1 MGGNIYFRIHDH
13 YLRTIAVL
21 TEWSVSMALND
32 VKRYLENWQGEVD
45 GAAQYHA
52 LSRAEKDP
60 KLSKVYEDLAKMEE
74 KHRGFWE
81 GHLKKIGAPLP
92 PQKPSWRARVLIWV
106 TEKFGPQAVLS
117 TIASHE
123 RVDRNMYVP
132 QMETEGTS
140 MVADER
146 MHDRVLEE
154 ILRVDQ
160 QGASGNYLAQV
171 EGRHKGIA
179 GNTLRAAVL
188 GANDGLC
195 SNLSLVMGVAGV
207 SFNNHILLVTGLAGL
222 LAGACSMA
230 LGEWI
235 SVTNSRELAERE
247 IRVESE
253 EYDANPASE
262 GEELQLIY
270 ESKGMKPGEAK
281 ALAEHMMSDKGR
293 AMDALTRE
301 ELGIDPED
309 KGGSPNVAA
318 LSSFFLF
325 ALGAIVPVF
334 PFFFLS
340 GKATVGLSLAASA
353 LALFAFGGF
362 STVFTGKP
370 VWFAG
375 LRQMILGLLAAAL
388 TFGLGRLLGVSLS

>member
-1 MGGNIYFRIHDH
+1 M
-13 YLRTIAVL
+13 T
-21 TEWSVSMALND
+21 MASSD
-32 VKRYLENWQGEVD
+32 VKRYLENWRGEVD

-60 KLSKVYEDLAKMEE
+60 KLSRVYGDLAKMEE

-81 GHLKKIGAPLP
+81 EHLKKAGIPIP
-92 PQKPSWRARVLIWV
+92 TPRPSWRARVIIWV

-117 TIASHE
+117 TIASQE

-132 QMETEGTS
+132 QEETKGTA
-140 MVADER
+140 MVSEEHL
-146 MHDRVLEE
+146 HDRVLEE
-154 ILRVDQ
+154 ILRVDK
-160 QGASGNYLAQV
+160 QGASGSYLAQV

-195 SNLSLVMGVAGV
+195 SNMSLVMGVAGV

-253 EYDANPASE
+253 EYDADPAAE

-270 ESKGMKPGEAK
+270 ESKGMKPAEAK
-281 ALAEHMMSDKGR
+281 ALAGHMVSDKAR
-293 AMDALTRE
+293 AMDALSRE

-334 PFFFLS
+334 PFFFLA
-340 GKATVGLSLAASA
+340 GKTAVATSLGASA
-353 LALFAFGGF
+353 LALFTFGGF

-375 LRQMILGLLAAAL
+375 LRQMVLGLLAAGL
-388 TFGLGRLLGVSLS
+388 TFGLGRLLGISLS